1 VTKALSAGH
10 LTDAEI
16 KEQGATI
23 PTNASPEQ
31 ISGALNSYR
40 ALMQSKLNLR
50 KQQFEAGKQGQT
62 TFQQSSGG
70 HIIRLNGKRYQYN
83 GTGDTADI
91 RNYTEIK

>member
-1 VTKALSAGH
+1 
-10 LTDAEI
+10 
-16 KEQGATI
+16 
-23 PTNASPEQ
+23 
-31 ISGALNSYR
+31 
-40 ALMQSKLNLR
+40 MQSKMNLR